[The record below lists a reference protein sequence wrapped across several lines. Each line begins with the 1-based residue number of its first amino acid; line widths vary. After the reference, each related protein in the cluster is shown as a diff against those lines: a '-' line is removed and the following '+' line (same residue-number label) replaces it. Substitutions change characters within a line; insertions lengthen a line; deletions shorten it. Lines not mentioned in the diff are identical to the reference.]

1 MSPEPAQRMAP
12 MLRSASACAMAR
24 AFSTPVRFSMMKT
37 GIRLPCGSSRQM
49 SARCWY
55 SRDVRP
61 Q

>member
-1 MSPEPAQRMAP
+1 MSPEPAHRMAP
-12 MLRSASACAMAR
+12 MFRSLSARAMAR

-37 GIRLPCGSSRQM
+37 GIRLPRGSRRQM

-55 SRDVRP
+55 SRLVRP